1 MIDGQTLMMVVGGI
15 GLAGGSFWSGRRA
28 ALVENSSVASDT
40 VTMLTAQVE
49 SLKSAN
55 ADLMERLISQDD
67 RIKILESLVTQKAE
81 VAEVLASVHRIEGK
95 MNAQTRGIS

>member
-15 GLAGGSFWSGRRA
+15 GLAGGSFWGGRRA
-28 ALVENSSVASDT
+28 ALVENSSIASDT

-55 ADLMERLISQDD
+55 ADLMDRLVSQDD

-95 MNAQTRGIS
+95 MNAQA